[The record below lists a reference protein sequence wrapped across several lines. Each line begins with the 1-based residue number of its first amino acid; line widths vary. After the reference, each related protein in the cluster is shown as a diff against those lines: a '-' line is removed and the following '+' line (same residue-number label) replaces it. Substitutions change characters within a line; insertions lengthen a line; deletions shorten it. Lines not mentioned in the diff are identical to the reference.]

1 MVVLLF
7 TLWLGCADVRL
18 FLFPDFI
25 SLPYVKKKKKEPVN
39 LISSKR
45 IHNEFTSKPPD
56 GLLALI
62 TAFTAPNQQCPIL
75 LHKNNV
81 VFTGQ

>member
-1 MVVLLF
+1 M
-7 TLWLGCADVRL
+7 
-18 FLFPDFI
+18 
-25 SLPYVKKKKKEPVN
+25 SKKKKKEPVN

-62 TAFTAPNQQCPIL
+62 TAFTAPNQQRPIL

-81 VFTGQ
+81 VFMGQ